1 MPTILVVDDEANIR
15 ELVSVY
21 LTAAGYAVECASDG
35 LEALARARAKRYDL
49 VVLDIMLPGMDG
61 AAVCS
66 AIRADSRVPII
77 MLTARDTDL
86 DKVAMLEAGADD
98 YVVKP
103 FSPPEFV
110 ARVRAVLRRA
120 TDLKTGGTGMPGTS
134 DQAPAVSAGG
144 LSIDPATRDVTVDD
158 HPIALTTREFDLLYA
173 MAAAPGVVFSRE
185 TLLERAVGFAEY
197 VDARGID
204 VHVRHLR
211 EKLGDDATAPRFI
224 ETVRGVG
231 YRVRKDAW

>member
-21 LTAAGYAVECASDG
+21 LTAAGYAVECAEDG
-35 LEALARARAKRYDL
+35 VEALARMRAHSYDL

-61 AAVCS
+61 AAVCA
-66 AIRADSRVPII
+66 AIRKDSRVPII

-98 YVVKP
+98 YIVKP
-103 FSPPEFV
+103 FSPPELV

-120 TDLKTGGTGMPGTS
+120 AEMKSAATATPGTS
-134 DQAPAVSAGG
+134 GQAPAVSAGG
-144 LSIDPATRDVTVDD
+144 LTIDPSTRDVTVDGTQ
-158 HPIALTTREFDLLYA
+158 ISLTTREFDLLYA
-173 MAAAPGVVFSRE
+173 MAASPGVVFSRE
-185 TLLERAVGFAEY
+185 ALLERAVGFADF

-211 EKLGDDATAPRFI
+211 EKLGDDAVAPRFI

>member
-21 LTAAGYAVECASDG
+21 LTAAGYAVECAEDG
-35 LEALARARAKRYDL
+35 LEALARARTKRYDL

-120 TDLKTGGTGMPGTS
+120 AELTTGGAGMPGTS
-134 DQAPAVSAGG
+134 DQAPAVSVGG
-144 LSIDPATRDVTVDD
+144 LSIDPATRDVTVDEN
-158 HPIALTTREFDLLYA
+158 PIALTTLEFDLLYA
-173 MAAAPGVVFSRE
+173 MSAAPGVVFSRE
-185 TLLERAVGFAEY
+185 ALLERAVGFADY

-211 EKLGDDATAPRFI
+211 EKLGDDAAAPRFI

>member
-1 MPTILVVDDEANIR
+1 MVSILVVDDEANIR

-21 LTAAGYAVECASDG
+21 LTAAGYSVETAEDG
-35 LEALARARAKRYDL
+35 IEALAKARSRAHDL
-49 VVLDIMLPGMDG
+49 IVLDIMLPGMDG

-66 AIRADSRVPII
+66 AIRAESRVPII

-110 ARVRAVLRRA
+110 ARVRAILRRSA
-120 TDLKTGGTGMPGTS
+120 EAASLAGHAVGAHS
-134 DQAPAVSAGG
+134 HAAPVSVGG
-144 LSIDPATRDVTVDD
+144 LSIDPSTRDVIVDGT
-158 HPIALTTREFDLLYA
+158 PIALTTREFDLLYA
-173 MAAAPGVVFSRE
+173 MAGEPGVVFSRE
-185 TLLERAVGFAEY
+185 TLLERAVGFADF

-211 EKLGDDATAPRFI
+211 EKLGDEAATPRFI

>member
-15 ELVSVY
+15 ELVRVY
-21 LTAAGYAVECASDG
+21 LTAAGYTVEVAEDG
-35 LEALARARAKRYDL
+35 MEALAKARAHAFDL
-49 VVLDIMLPGMDG
+49 IVLDIMLPGMDG
-61 AAVCS
+61 AAVCR
-66 AIRADSRVPII
+66 AIRAESRVPIV

-103 FSPPEFV
+103 FSPPELV
-110 ARVRAVLRRA
+110 ARIRAVLRRTA
-120 TDLKTGGTGMPGTS
+120 EASGHS
-134 DQAPAVSAGG
+134 SAGANRGVPVTVGG
-144 LSIDPATRDVTVDD
+144 LSIDPATRDVIVDGAA
-158 HPIALTTREFDLLYA
+158 IALTTREFDLLYA
-173 MAAAPGVVFSRE
+173 MAGEPGIVFSRE
-185 TLLERAVGFAEY
+185 TLLERAVGFADF

-211 EKLGDDATAPRFI
+211 EKLGDDATTPRFI

>member
-1 MPTILVVDDEANIR
+1 MVSILVVDDEANIR

-21 LTAAGYAVECASDG
+21 LTAAGYSVDTAEDG
-35 LEALARARAKRYDL
+35 IEALAKARSRAHDL
-49 VVLDIMLPGMDG
+49 IVLDIMLPGMDG

-66 AIRADSRVPII
+66 AIRAESRVPII

-110 ARVRAVLRRA
+110 ARVRAILRRSA
-120 TDLKTGGTGMPGTS
+120 EAASLAEHSIGTHS
-134 DQAPAVSAGG
+134 HAAPVSVGG
-144 LSIDPATRDVTVDD
+144 LSIDPATRDVIVDGAQ
-158 HPIALTTREFDLLYA
+158 IALTTREFDLLYA
-173 MAAAPGVVFSRE
+173 MAGEPGVVFSRE
-185 TLLERAVGFAEY
+185 TLLERAVGFADF

-211 EKLGDDATAPRFI
+211 EKLGDEAATPRFI